1 MKQTQQIAEG
11 THFSA
16 LSTGS
21 FSQLNNY
28 VLPVAPGMEI
38 QGKVFMGQ
46 TLQTTGA
53 EISFQSFAP
62 GKETGFLHTH
72 QTHEE
77 LYIFVSGKGEFQVD
91 GQVFPVGEGSVVR
104 VAPEGKR
111 SVRNNGTEPLIM
123 ICVQYKAQTFT
134 AQDAADGQLLQ
145 EPVKVTHCKKVNN
158 GADSDESPLFSYT
171 ESPS

>member
-21 FSQLNNY
+21 FSQLNDY

-77 LYIFVSGKGEFQVD
+77 LYILVSGMGVFQVV
-91 GQVFPVGEGSVVR
+91 GQVVPVGEGSVVR

-145 EPVKVTHCKKVNN
+145 EPVKW
-158 GADSDESPLFSYT
+158 
-171 ESPS
+171 

>member
-21 FSQLNNY
+21 FSQLNDY

-77 LYIFVSGKGEFQVD
+77 LYIFVSGKSEFQVD

-145 EPVKVTHCKKVNN
+145 EPVKW
-158 GADSDESPLFSYT
+158 
-171 ESPS
+171 

>member
-21 FSQLNNY
+21 FIQLNDY

-145 EPVKVTHCKKVNN
+145 EPVKW
-158 GADSDESPLFSYT
+158 
-171 ESPS
+171 

>member
-21 FSQLNNY
+21 FSQLNDY

-77 LYIFVSGKGEFQVD
+77 LYIFVSGKGEFQMD

-145 EPVKVTHCKKVNN
+145 EPVKW
-158 GADSDESPLFSYT
+158 
-171 ESPS
+171 

>member
-1 MKQTQQIAEG
+1 MKQIQQIAEG

-21 FSQLNNY
+21 FSQLNDY

-46 TLQTTGA
+46 ALQATGA

-91 GQVFPVGEGSVVR
+91 GQVFPVAEGSVVR

-111 SVRNNGTEPLIM
+111 SVRNNGTEPLVM
-123 ICVQYKAQTFT
+123 ICVQYKANAFT
-134 AQDAADGQLLQ
+134 AQDATDGQILQ
-145 EPVKVTHCKKVNN
+145 EPVKW
-158 GADSDESPLFSYT
+158 
-171 ESPS
+171 

>member
-1 MKQTQQIAEG
+1 MKQTLQIAEG

-21 FSQLNNY
+21 FSQLNDY

-145 EPVKVTHCKKVNN
+145 EPVKW
-158 GADSDESPLFSYT
+158 
-171 ESPS
+171 

>member
-21 FSQLNNY
+21 FSQLNDY

-134 AQDAADGQLLQ
+134 AQNAADGQLLQ
-145 EPVKVTHCKKVNN
+145 EPVKW
-158 GADSDESPLFSYT
+158 
-171 ESPS
+171 

>member
-21 FSQLNNY
+21 FSQLNDY

-111 SVRNNGTEPLIM
+111 SERNNGTEPLIM

-145 EPVKVTHCKKVNN
+145 EPVKW
-158 GADSDESPLFSYT
+158 
-171 ESPS
+171 

>member
-21 FSQLNNY
+21 FSQLNDY

-38 QGKVFMGQ
+38 QGKEFMGQ

-145 EPVKVTHCKKVNN
+145 EPVKW
-158 GADSDESPLFSYT
+158 
-171 ESPS
+171 

>member
-1 MKQTQQIAEG
+1 MKQIQQIAEG

-21 FSQLNNY
+21 FSQLNDY

-46 TLQTTGA
+46 ALQTTGA

-145 EPVKVTHCKKVNN
+145 EPVN
-158 GADSDESPLFSYT
+158 GNTL
-171 ESPS
+171 

>member
-21 FSQLNNY
+21 FSQLNDY

-38 QGKVFMGQ
+38 QGKVVMGQ

-145 EPVKVTHCKKVNN
+145 EPVKW
-158 GADSDESPLFSYT
+158 
-171 ESPS
+171 

>member
-21 FSQLNNY
+21 FSQLNDY

-38 QGKVFMGQ
+38 QRKVFMGQ

-111 SVRNNGTEPLIM
+111 SVRNNGTESLIM

-145 EPVKVTHCKKVNN
+145 EPVKW
-158 GADSDESPLFSYT
+158 
-171 ESPS
+171 

>member
-21 FSQLNNY
+21 FSQLNDY

-62 GKETGFLHTH
+62 GKEIGFLHTH

-145 EPVKVTHCKKVNN
+145 EPVKW
-158 GADSDESPLFSYT
+158 
-171 ESPS
+171 

>member
-21 FSQLNNY
+21 FSQLNDY

-46 TLQTTGA
+46 SLQTTGA

-145 EPVKVTHCKKVNN
+145 EPVKW
-158 GADSDESPLFSYT
+158 
-171 ESPS
+171 

>member
-1 MKQTQQIAEG
+1 MKQIQQIAEG

-16 LSTGS
+16 LSTGP
-21 FSQLNNY
+21 FNQLNDY

-46 TLQTTGA
+46 ALQTTGA

-111 SVRNNGTEPLIM
+111 SVRNNGTELLIM

-145 EPVKVTHCKKVNN
+145 EPVKW
-158 GADSDESPLFSYT
+158 
-171 ESPS
+171 

>member
-21 FSQLNNY
+21 FSQLNDY

-53 EISFQSFAP
+53 EISVQSFDP

-145 EPVKVTHCKKVNN
+145 EPVKW
-158 GADSDESPLFSYT
+158 
-171 ESPS
+171 

>member
-21 FSQLNNY
+21 FSQLNDY

-145 EPVKVTHCKKVNN
+145 EPVQW
-158 GADSDESPLFSYT
+158 
-171 ESPS
+171 

>member
-1 MKQTQQIAEG
+1 MKQIQQIAEG

-21 FSQLNNY
+21 FSQLNDY

-46 TLQTTGA
+46 ALQTTGA

-62 GKETGFLHTH
+62 GKETGFLHMH

-145 EPVKVTHCKKVNN
+145 DPVKW
-158 GADSDESPLFSYT
+158 
-171 ESPS
+171 

>member
-21 FSQLNNY
+21 FSQLNDY

-111 SVRNNGTEPLIM
+111 SVRNNGTELLIM

-145 EPVKVTHCKKVNN
+145 EPVKW
-158 GADSDESPLFSYT
+158 
-171 ESPS
+171 

>member
-21 FSQLNNY
+21 FSQLNDY

-145 EPVKVTHCKKVNN
+145 EPVN
-158 GADSDESPLFSYT
+158 GNTL
-171 ESPS
+171 

>member
-21 FSQLNNY
+21 FSQLNDY

-134 AQDAADGQLLQ
+134 AQDVADGQLLQ
-145 EPVKVTHCKKVNN
+145 EPVKW
-158 GADSDESPLFSYT
+158 
-171 ESPS
+171 

>member
-1 MKQTQQIAEG
+1 M
-11 THFSA
+11 
-16 LSTGS
+16 
-21 FSQLNNY
+21 NDY

-77 LYIFVSGKGEFQVD
+77 LYIFVSGKGEFLVD

-145 EPVKVTHCKKVNN
+145 EPVKW
-158 GADSDESPLFSYT
+158 
-171 ESPS
+171 

>member
-1 MKQTQQIAEG
+1 MKQIQQIATG
-11 THFSA
+11 AHFSA
-16 LSTGS
+16 VSTDS
-21 FSQLNNY
+21 FSELNEY

-46 TLQTTGA
+46 ALQATGA
-53 EISFQSFAP
+53 EISFQSFTP

-91 GQVFPVGEGSVVR
+91 GKVFPVAEGSVVR

-111 SVRNNGTEPLIM
+111 SVRNNGTEPLVM
-123 ICVQYKAQTFT
+123 ICVQYKANAFT
-134 AQDAADGQLLQ
+134 AQDATDGQILQ
-145 EPVKVTHCKKVNN
+145 EPVKW
-158 GADSDESPLFSYT
+158 
-171 ESPS
+171 

>member
-21 FSQLNNY
+21 FSQLNDY

-46 TLQTTGA
+46 ALQTTGA

-134 AQDAADGQLLQ
+134 AQDAADGQLL
-145 EPVKVTHCKKVNN
+145 
-158 GADSDESPLFSYT
+158 
-171 ESPS
+171 

>member
-21 FSQLNNY
+21 FSQLNDY
-28 VLPVAPGMEI
+28 VLPVAPGME
-38 QGKVFMGQ
+38 MGQ

-145 EPVKVTHCKKVNN
+145 EPVKW
-158 GADSDESPLFSYT
+158 
-171 ESPS
+171 

>member
-21 FSQLNNY
+21 FSQLNDY

-145 EPVKVTHCKKVNN
+145 EPVKR
-158 GADSDESPLFSYT
+158 
-171 ESPS
+171 

>member
-1 MKQTQQIAEG
+1 M
-11 THFSA
+11 
-16 LSTGS
+16 
-21 FSQLNNY
+21 NDY

-38 QGKVFMGQ
+38 QGKVFKGQ

-145 EPVKVTHCKKVNN
+145 EPVKW
-158 GADSDESPLFSYT
+158 
-171 ESPS
+171 

>member
-11 THFSA
+11 THFSS

-21 FSQLNNY
+21 FSQLNDY

-145 EPVKVTHCKKVNN
+145 EPVKW
-158 GADSDESPLFSYT
+158 
-171 ESPS
+171 

>member
-21 FSQLNNY
+21 FSQLNDY

-46 TLQTTGA
+46 MLQTTGA

-145 EPVKVTHCKKVNN
+145 EPVKW
-158 GADSDESPLFSYT
+158 
-171 ESPS
+171 

>member
-21 FSQLNNY
+21 FSQLNDY

-53 EISFQSFAP
+53 EISFQSFDP

-72 QTHEE
+72 QKHEE

-145 EPVKVTHCKKVNN
+145 EPVKW
-158 GADSDESPLFSYT
+158 
-171 ESPS
+171 

>member
-21 FSQLNNY
+21 FSQLNDY

-123 ICVQYKAQTFT
+123 ICVQCKAQTFT

-145 EPVKVTHCKKVNN
+145 EPVKW
-158 GADSDESPLFSYT
+158 
-171 ESPS
+171 

>member
-1 MKQTQQIAEG
+1 MKQTQQLAEG

-21 FSQLNNY
+21 FSQLNDY

-145 EPVKVTHCKKVNN
+145 EPVKW
-158 GADSDESPLFSYT
+158 
-171 ESPS
+171 

>member
-1 MKQTQQIAEG
+1 MKQIQQIAEG

-21 FSQLNNY
+21 FRKLNDY
-28 VLPVAPGMEI
+28 VLPIAPGMEI

-46 TLQTTGA
+46 ALQTTGA

-145 EPVKVTHCKKVNN
+145 EPVKW
-158 GADSDESPLFSYT
+158 
-171 ESPS
+171 

>member
-21 FSQLNNY
+21 FGQLNDY

-104 VAPEGKR
+104 VAPEAKG

-145 EPVKVTHCKKVNN
+145 EPVKW
-158 GADSDESPLFSYT
+158 
-171 ESPS
+171 

>member
-21 FSQLNNY
+21 FSQLNDY
-28 VLPVAPGMEI
+28 VLPVAPDMEI

-46 TLQTTGA
+46 ALQTTGA

-145 EPVKVTHCKKVNN
+145 EPVKW
-158 GADSDESPLFSYT
+158 
-171 ESPS
+171 

>member
-21 FSQLNNY
+21 FSQLNDY
-28 VLPVAPGMEI
+28 VLPVAPGMEV

-145 EPVKVTHCKKVNN
+145 EPVKW
-158 GADSDESPLFSYT
+158 
-171 ESPS
+171 

>member
-21 FSQLNNY
+21 FSQLNDY

-123 ICVQYKAQTFT
+123 ICVQDKAQTFT

-145 EPVKVTHCKKVNN
+145 EPVKW
-158 GADSDESPLFSYT
+158 
-171 ESPS
+171 

>member
-21 FSQLNNY
+21 FSQLNDY

-46 TLQTTGA
+46 ALQTTGA

-145 EPVKVTHCKKVNN
+145 EPVN
-158 GADSDESPLFSYT
+158 GNTL
-171 ESPS
+171 